1 LKGREALGKTRTCPG
16 TRSVPPDEFAQST
29 LSYAAAEGIKAKPI
43 RACGSPA
50 LICNQAPC
58 VSGKMYLYLISSTA
72 VLSGSSSLGSLNL
85 LIQLRM
91 GLLFSLLIHRVVR
104 LKL

>member
-1 LKGREALGKTRTCPG
+1 
-16 TRSVPPDEFAQST
+16 
-29 LSYAAAEGIKAKPI
+29 
-43 RACGSPA
+43 
-50 LICNQAPC
+50 
-58 VSGKMYLYLISSTA
+58 VSGKMYLYLISSPA